1 MFLGVLVYAVVA
13 TVTIDQMTAAT
24 TVPVDVIYGDRIA
37 AVNEWDSFR
46 NGVKLFQFFFR
57 F

>member
-13 TVTIDQMTAAT
+13 TVIIDQMTAAT

-37 AVNEWDSFR
+37 AASEWDSFR
-46 NGVKLFQFFFR
+46 NGVKQF
-57 F
+57 